1 MRTAV
6 KVAYDG
12 HGFHGSQRQRP
23 KDGPTVEGSVI
34 EALARIGA
42 IERHAD
48 PPVSFSS
55 RTDAGVSALGNV
67 FSVDTDM
74 DPQDMLCA
82 LNANLD
88 GIWCIAH
95 ANMRDSQNVRWAN
108 SRWYRYHLNPSTSRK
123 VSVGDLNLILMEY
136 VGDHDFRHFCRIE
149 PGRDT
154 NGRIESARAV
164 DLSGDGSLLA
174 VDMVGSSFLWNQVR
188 RMVGAAI
195 SVQEGVIE
203 RGQLSSLLLG
213 GEPDDRLRSAR
224 DRIPTYPATGLV
236 LMDVS
241 FKDLE
246 FSLCPKAL
254 DIAMQRA
261 SEGLWKSTVAVI
273 LGSAL
278 FSIRDSAA
286 PIDAPP
292 SG

>member
-23 KDGPTVEGSVI
+23 EDGPTVQGSVI
-34 EALARIGA
+34 EALVSIGA
-42 IERHAD
+42 IEAGID
-48 PPVSFSS
+48 PPVAFSS

-67 FSVDTDM
+67 FSVDTEM

-82 LNANLD
+82 LNANLE
-88 GIWCIAH
+88 GIWCLAH
-95 ANMRDSQNVRWAN
+95 ARMRDSQNVRWAN
-108 SRWYRYHLNPSTSRK
+108 SRWYRYHLDADMSK
-123 VSVGDLNLILMEY
+123 SVRAGDLNGILMEY
-136 VGDHDFRHFCRIE
+136 VGEHDFRHFCR
-149 PGRDT
+149 PGDGRDT
-154 NGRIESARAV
+154 STRIESARAV

-174 VDMVGSSFLWNQVR
+174 VDFVGTSFLWNQVR

-195 SVQEGVIE
+195 SVQKGIIGRE
-203 RGQLSSLLLG
+203 QMSSLLHG
-213 GEPDDRLRSAR
+213 GDIDEGLRSAR

-246 FSLCPKAL
+246 FFPCRRAIE
-254 DIAMQRA
+254 IAMQRSA
-261 SEGLWKSTVAVI
+261 EGLWRSTVAVI

-278 FSIRDSAA
+278 LSIRDSMASM
-286 PIDAPP
+286 DPP
-292 SG
+292 PNE

>member
-6 KVAYDG
+6 KVAYEG

-23 KDGPTVEGSVI
+23 EDGPTVEGCVI
-34 EALARIGA
+34 DALTRIGA
-42 IERHAD
+42 IEDNAD

-67 FSVDTDM
+67 FSVDTNM

-82 LNANLD
+82 LNANLV
-88 GIWCIAH
+88 GIWCVAH

-123 VSVGDLNLILMEY
+123 VSMGDLNGILMEY

-149 PGRDT
+149 EGRDT
-154 NGRIESARAV
+154 SGRIDSARAV

-174 VDMVGSSFLWNQVR
+174 VDVVGSSFLWNQVR
-188 RMVGAAI
+188 RMVGGAI
-195 SVQEGVIE
+195 SVQEGIID
-203 RGQLSSLLLG
+203 RGQLSSLLMG
-213 GEPDDRLRSAR
+213 GEPDDMLRGAR

-246 FSLCPKAL
+246 FSLCRRAI

-261 SEGLWKSTVAVI
+261 SENLWRSTVAVI

-278 FSIRDSAA
+278 FSIRDSVASM
-286 PIDAPP
+286 DAPP
-292 SG
+292 SE